1 MKLKIKSGHYGHEM
15 TIDPFSDKSLKDA
28 LSDVLIENLVNNTD
42 VRYTQLSLRPVAA
55 EADDTQ
61 KQEEALPAPENIP
74 DGFYVSI
81 NDNIYKRNG
90 SVLVEAKGKAARRLQ
105 KRKGNAHSCDRPCQR
120 FEVCCKHS
128 KHRHIG

>member
-1 MKLKIKSGHYGHEM
+1 MICGELKIKSGPYGPEM
-15 TIDPFSDKSLKDA
+15 TVDPFSDKSLKDA
-28 LSDVLIENLVNNTD
+28 LSECVENLVNNTD
-42 VRYTQLSLRPVAA
+42 VRYTQLSLRPIAA

-61 KQEEALPAPENIP
+61 KQEEVLPAPENIP

-105 KRKGNAHSCDRPCQR
+105 KEKRECSLLR
-120 FEVCCKHS
+120 
-128 KHRHIG
+128 